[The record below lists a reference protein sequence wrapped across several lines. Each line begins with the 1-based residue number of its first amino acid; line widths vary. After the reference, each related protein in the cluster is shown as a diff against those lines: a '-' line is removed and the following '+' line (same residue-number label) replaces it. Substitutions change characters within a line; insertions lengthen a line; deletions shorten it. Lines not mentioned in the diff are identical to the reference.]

1 MHVRIFS
8 PAITQEPVPG
18 QFIRYHSMKSFL
30 RLLTLSVATFVLSSL
45 AGAGDSTSVAPS
57 RIYTTVRLST
67 TPPEIDGRLNDTCWT
82 TGTWAGEYVQWIPRE
97 GARASQPTFLK
108 VLYDDRNIYVAIRAV
123 DTIASAITVR
133 RGRRDQ
139 FIGDVAGINFDSY
152 HDRRTGF
159 EFNLT
164 AAGQKIDLVLTNSGW
179 DVNWNAV
186 WFGKTGFEDSAWTAE
201 FRIPLS
207 QLRYSSDS
215 VQVWG
220 MHAWRWIDRF
230 QEESDW
236 EPQSSTGP
244 GALYLF
250 GELRGLEGLP
260 APQRIEIMPYV
271 VARLKTFPRDPR
283 DPFRSTGREW
293 FGGIGGD
300 AKIGLS
306 SNFTADLTL
315 NPDFGQVEAD
325 PSVMNL
331 TAFETFYDE
340 RRPFFLEGR
349 TIFNVDYDDG
359 SLFYSR
365 RIGRPPAYSPTVPQG
380 AYLDMPGNTTIFS
393 AVKVSGKTAD
403 GLAIGVLQSLTA
415 REYATIDSAGSR
427 REAAVEPLTSYT
439 FARVQQ
445 DLDNSATIIG
455 GALGMVNRAIND
467 PALEVLTRNAFTGG
481 LDLLHQWADKEYF
494 LDVRLIGSAVNGS
507 TAAIG
512 LLQRSS
518 ARYFQRTD
526 AGYLGV
532 DSTRTSLT
540 GHGGSIRIGKG
551 SKGLWRYAT
560 GLRWRSPG
568 LEINDLGFMQEADV
582 IVQENSLSYFLNQP
596 AGIFRTYSI
605 KLAESNRWDFGG
617 DFHAAAISLDGEF
630 QFLNQWGLAL
640 NAEYRSAG
648 LDTRLL
654 RGGPAMRVPA
664 AWSGTIIAHTDGS
677 ADVVGSIHA
686 SSSWTEDDGG
696 TAWSLEPELTMT
708 PHQTLRISIGLEFA
722 GVRNDLQ
729 YVGAQTL
736 SGGPAF
742 VLGRVHQH
750 TVIGTLRADYCITP
764 ELTIQY
770 YGSPF
775 SSVGRFS
782 EFKSVTAPRA
792 DGYDDRFTRIG
803 DASGVPNPDFAF
815 SQFRSNLVARWEFR
829 PGSNVYLV
837 WSQDRTSFM
846 MPGNASAGRTLW
858 DLSQVAPENVLML
871 KFSYWFAV

>member
-1 MHVRIFS
+1 
-8 PAITQEPVPG
+8 
-18 QFIRYHSMKSFL
+18 MKSLHVFL
-30 RLLTLSVATFVLSSL
+30 IHLAVASILPAE
-45 AGAGDSTSVAPS
+45 AGATDSSAVTPS
-57 RIYTTVRLST
+57 RTYTTVRLT
-67 TPPEIDGRLNDTCWT
+67 TAPPEIDGSLSDACWSA
-82 TGTWAGEYVQWIPRE
+82 GTWAGDYVQWLPRE
-97 GARASQPTFLK
+97 GAKPSQPTFLK
-108 VLYDDRNIYVAIRAV
+108 VLYDDHNIYVAIRAV
-123 DTIASAITVR
+123 DSIASDITVR

-139 FIGDVAGINFDSY
+139 FIGDVVGINFDSY

-164 AAGQKIDLVLTNSGW
+164 AAGQKIDLVLTNTNW

-201 FRIPLS
+201 YRIPLS

-250 GELRGLEGLP
+250 GELHGLAGLP

-271 VARLKTFPRDPR
+271 VTRLKTYPRDPR
-283 DPFRSTGREW
+283 NPFTASGREW
-293 FGGIGGD
+293 FGGVGGD

-306 SNFTADLTL
+306 SNFTADVTI

-365 RIGRPPAYSPTVPQG
+365 RIGRPPAYSPAVPQG
-380 AYLDMPGNTTIFS
+380 ASVDMPGTTTIFS

-403 GLAIGVLQSLTA
+403 GLAVGVLQSLTA
-415 REYATIDSAGSR
+415 REFATIDSAGSR

-439 FARVQQ
+439 FARIQQ
-445 DLDNSATIIG
+445 DYNNSTTILG

-467 PALEVLTRNAFTGG
+467 PALEILPRNALTGG

-507 TAAIG
+507 AAAIE

-518 ARYFQRTD
+518 ARYFQRPD

-532 DSTRTSLT
+532 DGTRTSLT
-540 GHGGSIRIGKG
+540 GHGGSIRVGKG

-560 GLRWRSPG
+560 GIRWRSPG
-568 LEINDLGFMQEADV
+568 LEINDLGFMQQADV
-582 IVQENSLSYFLNQP
+582 IVQENSVSYFLNQP
-596 AGIFRTYSI
+596 AGIFRTYSL
-605 KLAESNRWDFGG
+605 KLNEANTWDFGG
-617 DFHAAAISLDGEF
+617 EFHSSEISLDGEF
-630 QFLNQWGLAL
+630 QFLNQWGFEV
-640 NAEYRSAG
+640 NGEYRTAG
-648 LDTRLL
+648 IDTRLL
-654 RGGPAMRVPA
+654 RGGPGMRVPST
-664 AWSGTIIAHTDGS
+664 WSGNLYAHTDGS
-677 ADVVGSIHA
+677 ATVVGSLHA
-686 SSSWTEDDGG
+686 SSSWTTHEGG
-696 TAWSLEPELTMT
+696 NAWSLEPTLTVT
-708 PHQTLRISIGLEFA
+708 PHQTVRVSVGLEFA
-722 GVRNDLQ
+722 GMRNELQ
-729 YVGAQTL
+729 YVDTQYPF
-736 SGGPAF
+736 GGPTYI
-742 VLGRVHQH
+742 LGRVDQR
-750 TVIGTLRADYCITP
+750 TVIATLRADYCITP

-775 SSVGRFS
+775 SSVGRFNR
-782 EFKSVTAPRA
+782 FKIVTAPRA
-792 DGYDDRFTRIG
+792 ERYEDRFTYVA
-803 DASGVPNPDFAF
+803 DPSTVQDPDFAF

-837 WSQDRTSFM
+837 WSQDRTAFE
-846 MPGNASAGRTLW
+846 MPGDPSAGTTLGN
-858 DLSQVAPENVLML
+858 LRSVAPENVVML
-871 KFSYWFAV
+871 KFSYWFAL